1 MRAAGRG
8 GACAC
13 LLVLA
18 SARLVPTAAWAARGL
33 HLASGKASRQPRVE
47 GAMNSAAQADQRC
60 QLALPPV
67 VLGTFQLKGDLVKGI
82 VRAGLDQGARAID
95 TASVYRNEV
104 QIGEAIKESGIPR
117 SDLFITSKLGP
128 SEQVHTRAHTHA
140 R

>member
-33 HLASGKASRQPRVE
+33 HLAGGKASRQPRVE
-47 GAMNSAAQADQRC
+47 GAMNSAAQTDQRC

-82 VRAGLDQGARAID
+82 VRAGLDQVLLHHRDIDVKWLAAPCPGPSHGAR
-95 TASVYRNEV
+95 
-104 QIGEAIKESGIPR
+104 
-117 SDLFITSKLGP
+117 
-128 SEQVHTRAHTHA
+128 
-140 R
+140 